1 MRTLLENIENIEFHK
16 SSKKELTQYFEKASI
31 LILPYLNET
40 EKSLLKEDFDSYLNK
55 GKFYVSK
62 TFAGGI
68 IFLRE
73 PEIINEIRIKFNS
86 KLNEALAIVEY
97 ASGER
102 NSRNVKYKPNAGKIE
117 DFKWNMKGIF
127 PNFNKYENKIK
138 IVLIAIIGKI
148 VKRIC
153 EYHKKESWFM
163 EFEKEF
169 EIKLFLDTELEL
181 IYNVEIIK

>member
-1 MRTLLENIENIEFHK
+1 MRTLLENIEKIDFHK
-16 SSKKELTQYFEKASI
+16 STKKELSQYFEKASK

-40 EKSLLKEDFDSYLNK
+40 EKLLLKLDFDSYLNK
-55 GKFYVSK
+55 GRFYVNN

-73 PEIINEIRIKFNS
+73 PETINEIRIKFNS
-86 KLNEALAIVEY
+86 NRDEALAIVEY

-102 NSRNVKYKPNAGKIE
+102 NPRNVKYKPNAGKVE
-117 DFKWNMKGIF
+117 DFKWNMIGIF

-153 EYHKKESWFM
+153 EYNKKESWFM

-169 EIKLFLDTELEL
+169 EIKLFLDRELEL
-181 IYNVEIIK
+181 IYNVEIL